1 MTQSPLRI
9 GFLGAGLIATFHSKS
24 IRAAQ
29 RTLGFEIVR
38 AGVYDPDTARRD
50 AFAEASS
57 HIPMDDEVSVIES
70 CDAVYV
76 CTWTSEHRRLVDM
89 VARAGKA
96 VFCEKPLATSLHDA
110 RRIVNIVESTGVV
123 NQVGLILRRSPAYL
137 MARELINDP
146 AAGRVMTVVFRD
158 DQFIPTQG
166 HYASKWRADAGKAG
180 AGTLIEHS
188 IHDIDMLHALVGPI
202 RSVSARRSN
211 FHGHEGIED
220 VMSSTFSFAN
230 ESGESNP
237 AESTGVLTSVWH
249 DNLARPSLRR
259 VEVFCERRHVVIDGD
274 DWLGPVSH
282 TDADGRTASYSGDQ
296 LLAMTSGLADDANPD
311 AAFLVAAHAGT
322 PASPDCRVALA
333 AHEVVDAMYRSAD
346 RDGASIIVRP
356 KVDQLSIRRATTAEV
371 RPLRLEVL
379 RRDMADKTVA
389 FDGDD
394 DAGTTHLV
402 AQTSDGEIVGVST
415 WLRRPC
421 PLNDEA
427 TAWQLRGMAT
437 INSLQGSGIG
447 TRLLLAGFD
456 TARANGSRLVWA
468 NARDAA
474 LDFYV
479 RNGMT
484 VRGDGFI
491 EKVTQLPHHVVVID
505 L

>member
-1 MTQSPLRI
+1 MESAAPLRI

-24 IRAAQ
+24 IRAAES
-29 RTLGFEIVR
+29 TLGFPVER
-38 AGVYDPDTARRD
+38 AGVFDPDTARCH
-50 AFAEASS
+50 AFAAASG
-57 HIPMDDEVSVIES
+57 HTPMPDEQSVIES

-76 CTWTSEHRRLVDM
+76 CTWTSEHPRLVELA
-89 VARAGKA
+89 VRAGKS
-96 VFCEKPLATSLHDA
+96 VFCEKPLATNLAAA
-110 RRIVNIVESTGVV
+110 RRMARTLDEAGIV

-137 MARELINDP
+137 MAKRLIDDP

-166 HYASKWRADAGKAG
+166 HYASTWRADADKAG

-202 RSVSARRSN
+202 HSVSARRSN
-211 FHGHEGIED
+211 FHDIRGIED
-220 VMSSTFSFAN
+220 VLSSSFSFVGRQGDPVA
-230 ESGESNP
+230 
-237 AESTGVLTSVWH
+237 TGVLTSIWH

-274 DWLGPVSH
+274 DWFGPVSH
-282 TDADGRTASYSGDQ
+282 TDSDG
-296 LLAMTSGLADDANPD
+296 TSCTYAGERLADAVRDLVDHSNPD
-311 AAFLVAAHAGT
+311 AAFLAAARNGVPAT
-322 PASPDCRVALA
+322 PDALTA
-333 AHEVVDAMYRSAD
+333 LTAHEVVDAMYRSAD
-346 RDGASIIVRP
+346 RNGDAVIVRP
-356 KVDQLSIRRATTAEV
+356 SVGEVTVRRATIAEV

-379 RRDMADKTVA
+379 RRDMTNKTVD

-394 DAGTTHLV
+394 DPETVHLV
-402 AQTSDGEIVGVST
+402 AQTDDGVIIGVST

-421 PLNDEA
+421 PHFDDPA
-427 TAWQLRGMAT
+427 AVQLRGMAT
-437 INSLQGSGIG
+437 VNSLQSSGVG
-447 TRLLLAGFD
+447 TRLLRAGFEL
-456 TARANGSRLVWA
+456 AANSGSRLVWA

-479 RNGMT
+479 RNGMR
-484 VRGDGFI
+484 VVGEGFI